1 MAAGKLPIGS
11 QVAGYRLISLLGEG
25 ATGAVYLAEAEA
37 TGERVALKVLDPEL
51 ARDERFRRR
60 LLTESRIAASL
71 DHPNVVPILDF
82 GETDAALYLAMRYV
96 EGSDLR
102 ALLAAEGPLDAERA
116 LRLLDQVASALDEAH
131 EHGLVHRDVKPANI
145 LVDHEG
151 HAYLGDFGLA
161 KHATSASSLTRDQA
175 FVGTIAYVSPEQIR
189 GDELDGR
196 ADVYSLGCVLYE
208 CLAGAPRSTAT
219 ASWPWS
225 TPTSTSARRAPP
237 TYARTSPRAS
247 TTSSAR
253 PWRRSRATA
262 SGAARNSW
270 PRRAG
275 RWPASESGGGGWV
288 PRWHWPASWRAA
300 PWPPSRCW
308 RAAADRAPSRRA
320 RGWRRAARASR
331 SWIRSGLAWPA
342 SSRCPSAPPT

>member
-145 LVDHEG
+145 LVDREG
-151 HAYLGDFGLA
+151 
-161 KHATSASSLTRDQA
+161 
-175 FVGTIAYVSPEQIR
+175 
-189 GDELDGR
+189 
-196 ADVYSLGCVLYE
+196 
-208 CLAGAPRSTAT
+208 
-219 ASWPWS
+219 
-225 TPTSTSARRAPP
+225 
-237 TYARTSPRAS
+237 
-247 TTSSAR
+247 
-253 PWRRSRATA
+253 SRL
-262 SGAARNSW
+262 
-270 PRRAG
+270 PRRLRTG
-275 RWPASESGGGGWV
+275 Q
-288 PRWHWPASWRAA
+288 
-300 PWPPSRCW
+300 
-308 RAAADRAPSRRA
+308 A
-320 RGWRRAARASR
+320 RHLRQQ
-331 SWIRSGLAWPA
+331 PH
-342 SSRCPSAPPT
+342 P